1 MKKRLFSALICLC
14 MLLSAVTLLPQGTL
28 TQLFSFGAG
37 AEVSS
42 GKCGENVTWTLD
54 ENGKLTISGTGEVYR
69 FTFGDSPFRK
79 DLSIRSLVIEEGVTS
94 IGDFMFDGCENL
106 ESVSVA
112 SSVTDYYYDAFQ
124 DTKWLIEQQKINP
137 CVVLNGILI
146 DAHTCTDEVTIPNT
160 VKMIGKGAF
169 SNTKVWKVNIPEG
182 VEKIDWSA
190 FGGCSYLTSV
200 NIPDSLHT
208 IDHSAFSGCDL
219 WSIEFGKGVKTIGSE
234 AFACNEKLS
243 SIIIPDNV
251 ESIDTKAFTG
261 CTGIKSVSIGSGLK
275 ELAPTCFLGCEKL
288 TEITV
293 SEDNPYFT
301 CIDNVVYNKQLTEL
315 ALCPNTKSVN
325 ITEGIT
331 RIPDSFFYH
340 NDYVENVYL
349 PDTLEE
355 IGDDA
360 FVKCN
365 NLKEIHFSGGLK
377 RIIEDAFSSCSSLES
392 VVIPDSVTNIGQ
404 YAFGYAENLKSIDL
418 SNNPLYTMI
427 TQQAFQQC
435 SSLKEIDI
443 PQNIETID
451 DYSFSDCDSLEN
463 VKLHEG
469 LKKINFMA
477 FYSCGNLKSIT
488 IPKSVEKIWF
498 DALGYGN
505 VLIEDEWVKTK
516 YPGFTIYCYAGTEGE
531 RYAKRNG
538 FNYVILDECEHDCT
552 VQTVPATCLKFG
564 YDLHTC
570 KKCGETFKDNFTDL
584 LGHGWSDWEQT
595 DKPSCI
601 KTGSETKVCSRCGLS
616 VTRSTA
622 KTQHSWGEW
631 TVIEKP
637 SAARLGLKER
647 SCKVCRKIES
657 EVMPKDES
665 VIDIWRLYG
674 KDRFETALTIS
685 RSSFLL
691 SESVVIANGMQFADA
706 LAGVPLAKK
715 LGAPILLTKQDSLPE
730 GTIDEIKRLGASN
743 AYILGGPGAVS
754 EKIEIELDDNGINV
768 ERLFG
773 KNRFE
778 TAVSVAQK
786 ISDEPSVIF
795 FAYYNDFADALSV
808 STPAA
813 VIGAPIVYLPTDGE
827 IDRATMSYLESIK
840 RGVKK
845 AYVIGGS
852 GVISDR
858 MMRTAERALDMD
870 IDEIVRLSGKDR
882 YETCTQVNKEF
893 SHILT
898 GDSVCT
904 ATGTRFPDVLAG
916 GVFAADKG
924 APLVLVNGDAK
935 KPMLPECLK
944 EYLSIRKAS
953 SVYVF
958 GGTGAV
964 SDELAQL
971 VADGSKK
978 NT

>member
-42 GKCGENVTWTLD
+42 GKCGDNVTWTLD

-94 IGDFMFDGCENL
+94 LSYCMFFGCTNL
-106 ESVSVA
+106 EKVSIA
-112 SSVTDYYYDAFQ
+112 STVTAIAYGVFDM
-124 DTKWLIEQQKINP
+124 TKWIEDQKKESPFVII
-137 CVVLNGILI
+137 NGILI
-146 DAHTCTDEVTIPNT
+146 DANDCIDEITIPQN
-160 VKMIGKGAF
+160 VRVIGKFAIT
-169 SNTKVWKVNIPEG
+169 TKNVWKVNIPEG
-182 VEKIDWSA
+182 VEIIDEYA
-190 FGGCSYLTSV
+190 FNGSGLTAV
-200 NIPDSLHT
+200 NIPDSVTT
-208 IDHSAFSGCDL
+208 IGSGAFKNCDLWSLTLGKGVKYIYSSAFKGCSKLTDIVIPDSVEYLGYAFYGLKNLYIGSGVKELDAGFIRNVNNVEISEANPYFKAVDGIVYNKQNNTLFSITKEKKHLYFEDGVTKIPDHLCDDNHELEYCVIPETVTEIGQFAFSGCCSL
-219 WSIEFGKGVKTIGSE
+219 KSISLSSNLRKIANT
-234 AFACNEKLS
+234 AFDTCSSLD
-243 SIIIPDNV
+243 SIIIPD
-251 ESIDTKAFTG
+251 
-261 CTGIKSVSIGSGLK
+261 SVK
-275 ELAPTCFLGCEKL
+275 
-288 TEITV
+288 
-293 SEDNPYFT
+293 
-301 CIDNVVYNKQLTEL
+301 
-315 ALCPNTKSVN
+315 
-325 ITEGIT
+325 
-331 RIPDSFFYH
+331 
-340 NDYVENVYL
+340 
-349 PDTLEE
+349 E
-355 IGDDA
+355 IGDSS
-360 FVKCN
+360 FRN
-365 NLKEIHFSGGLK
+365 GGL
-377 RIIEDAFSSCSSLES
+377 RSVDFSNNPDLSTLEPYMFQSCLNLNQIEIPQNINSIEPEAFESCSSLKK
-392 VVIPDSVTNIGQ
+392 VI
-404 YAFGYAENLKSIDL
+404 
-418 SNNPLYTMI
+418 
-427 TQQAFQQC
+427 
-435 SSLKEIDI
+435 
-443 PQNIETID
+443 
-451 DYSFSDCDSLEN
+451 
-463 VKLHEG
+463 LHEG
-469 LKKINFMA
+469 LECIGDRA
-477 FYSCGNLKSIT
+477 FNKCEKLKSIK
-488 IPKSVEKIWF
+488 IPKSVILIGTHAF
-498 DALGYGN
+498 GYDHEN
-505 VLIEDEWVKTK
+505 YYLNDEHIVNETK

-531 RYAKRNG
+531 RYAKENG

-584 LGHGWSDWEQT
+584 LGHGFGNWEVCEEA
-595 DKPSCI
+595 SCI
-601 KTGSETKVCSRCGLS
+601 KTGTQQKVCERCKLTI
-616 VTRSTA
+616 TRQTD
-622 KTQHSWGEW
+622 KTDHSWGEW